1 MASLLQKNHH
11 LLNRAAFGPAFRHLD
26 QYQTMTTGKLVNEL
40 FKASADFTELNVVN
54 MPEMPDRNFTSLTPE
69 QKRELRKMQREQILD
84 LNTAWIE
91 KMCTTEA
98 VLREKMTLFWHDHF
112 ACSTKNPFFAQDLN
126 NILRRNALGSFN
138 EMLLAVSKSPAMLQ
152 YLNNQQNRAKS
163 PNENFAREVME
174 LFTVG
179 RDHYTE
185 DDIKNAARAFT
196 GWGFNR
202 NGEFVFRQKQHDYG
216 KKTFMGYRGN
226 FSGEDILKILVEN
239 KQTAVYLTEKIYR
252 YFINEQIDPG
262 LHSIL
267 ADRFYSSGYNIGSL
281 MYDIFTSD
289 VFYEEK
295 NMNSLI
301 KSPVELIAGYG
312 RLLPV
317 KQYEKRS
324 LLRMQRALGQVL
336 FMPPNVGGWPYG
348 KEWINSSSIVY
359 RMQLPYTLL
368 NLQQGKKRNRK
379 MTLDVNWKLFYEQTG
394 SISSDELAVL
404 LIGRE
409 PNENEQKL
417 VNKQVEKFSYPVV
430 KDAVQT
436 ISLLCLPEY
445 QLA

>member
-1 MASLLQKNHH
+1 MSSQQQKIHH
-11 LLNRAAFGPAFRHLD
+11 LLNRSAFGPAFRHFS
-26 QYQTMTTGKLVNEL
+26 QYQTMTTGKLTNEL
-40 FKASADFTELNVVN
+40 FKASADFTELDVVD
-54 MPEMPDRNFTSLTPE
+54 MPEMPARTLSSLTPE
-69 QKRELRKMQREQILD
+69 QKRELRQMQREQLLD

-98 VLREKMTLFWHDHF
+98 VLREKMTFFWHDHF
-112 ACSTKNPFFAQDLN
+112 ACHTKNPVFAQDLN
-126 NILRRNALGSFN
+126 NILRRNALGSFDK
-138 EMLLAVSKSPAMLQ
+138 MLLEVSQSPAMLQ

-196 GWGFNR
+196 GWGFNKQ
-202 NGEFVFRQKQHDYG
+202 GEFVFRSKQHDHG
-216 KKTFMGYRGN
+216 IKTFMGYSGN
-226 FSGEDILKILVEN
+226 FSGEDILKMLIEN
-239 KQTAVYLTEKIYR
+239 KQTAKYITGKIYR
-252 YFINEQIDPG
+252 YFINEDIDPEFHET
-262 LHSIL
+262 LTE
-267 ADRFYSSGYNIGSL
+267 RFYSSGYDIGKL
-281 MYDIFTSD
+281 MYEIFTSD
-289 VFYEEK
+289 IFYSEN
-295 NMNSLI
+295 NMNRLI
-301 KSPVELIAGYG
+301 KSPVELIISYG

-317 KQYEKRS
+317 RQFEKKK
-324 LLRMQRALGQVL
+324 LVRMQRALGQVL

-348 KEWINSSSIVY
+348 TEWINSTSIVY

-368 NLQQGKKRNRK
+368 NQQRGKKNKR
-379 MTLDVNWKLFYEQTG
+379 MTLDVNWKLFYGQTG
-394 SISSDELAVL
+394 NISRDDLAVL

-409 PNENEQKL
+409 PNNNEQEL
-417 VNKQVEKFSYPVV
+417 INRAAGRFSYPVV